1 MNKVEFPRPQRVDTI
16 GDEARTVEIDAD
28 AEERAALAKRFDLI
42 DIEKLTGKFTIRRDA
57 AGILAEGRVQAVV
70 TQACSI
76 TGDPLPATV
85 DEPVALRFVAE
96 ADAGQ
101 DEVELGDG
109 DIDMIPYEGG
119 TIDLG
124 EVAAETM
131 ALALDP
137 FPRGP
142 NAATVLKE
150 AGVLNEEEAVP
161 LGPFGAL
168 AALRDKLGKT

>member
-1 MNKVEFPRPQRVDTI
+1 VNKVEFARPQRVDSI
-16 GDEARTVEIDAD
+16 GDDARAVEIDAD
-28 AEERAALAKRFDLI
+28 AEERVALAKRFDLI
-42 DIEKLTGKFTIRRDA
+42 AIEKLTGKFTIRRDA
-57 AGILAEGRVQAVV
+57 AGIVAEGRVAATV

-96 ADAGQ
+96 EDAGQ
-101 DEVELGDG
+101 DEVELGDS
-109 DIDMIPYEGG
+109 DIDVIPYDGG

-142 NAATVLKE
+142 NAEAVLKD
-150 AGVLNEEEAVP
+150 AGVLSEEQA
-161 LGPFGAL
+161 GPFGVL
-168 AALRDKLGKT
+168 AALKEQLGKK

>member
-1 MNKVEFPRPQRVDTI
+1 MSVEFARPQRVDTI
-16 GDEARTVEIDAD
+16 GDDARTIEVDAD
-28 AEERAALAKRFDLI
+28 AQERAALAKRFDLI
-42 DIEKLTGKFTIRRDA
+42 GIERLTGKFTIRRDA
-57 AGILAEGRVQAVV
+57 AGIVAEGRVEAAV

-76 TGDPLPATV
+76 TGDPLPVTV

-96 ADAGQ
+96 EDSGQ
-101 DEVELGDG
+101 DEVELGDS
-109 DIDMIPYEGG
+109 DIDVIPHDGG

-142 NAATVLKE
+142 NAEVVLKE
-150 AGVLNEEEAVP
+150 AGVLSEEQA
-161 LGPFGAL
+161 GPFGVL
-168 AALRDKLGKT
+168 AGLKDRLGKK

>member
-1 MNKVEFPRPQRVDTI
+1 MTVEFARPQRVDTI
-16 GDEARTVEIDAD
+16 GDDARTIDIDAD
-28 AEERAALAKRFDLI
+28 AQERAALAKRFDLI
-42 DIEKLTGKFTIRRDA
+42 GIEKLTGKFTIRRDA
-57 AGILAEGRVQAVV
+57 AGIVAEGRVQAEV

-96 ADAGQ
+96 EDSGQ
-101 DEVELGDG
+101 DEIELGDS
-109 DIDMIPYEGG
+109 DIDVIPYDGG

-142 NAATVLKE
+142 NAEVVLKE
-150 AGVLNEEEAVP
+150 AGVLSEEQA
-161 LGPFGAL
+161 GPFGAL
-168 AALRDKLGKT
+168 AGLKDMLEKK

>member
-1 MNKVEFPRPQRVDTI
+1 VSVEFARPQRVDTI
-16 GDEARTVEIDAD
+16 GDDARTIEIDAD
-28 AEERAALAKRFDLI
+28 AQERAALAKRFDLI
-42 DIEKLTGKFTIRRDA
+42 GIEKLTGKFTIRRDA
-57 AGILAEGRVQAVV
+57 AGIVAEGRVAAAV

-96 ADAGQ
+96 EDSGQ
-101 DEVELGDG
+101 DEVELGDS
-109 DIDMIPYEGG
+109 DIDVIPYDGG

-142 NAATVLKE
+142 NAEVVLKE
-150 AGVLNEEEAVP
+150 AGVLSEEQA
-161 LGPFGAL
+161 GPFGVL
-168 AALRDKLGKT
+168 AALRDRLDKA

>member
-1 MNKVEFPRPQRVDTI
+1 MTVEFARPQRVDTI
-16 GDEARTVEIDAD
+16 GDDARTIEIDAD
-28 AEERAALAKRFDLI
+28 AQERAALAKRFDLI
-42 DIEKLTGKFTIRRDA
+42 GIERLTGKFTIRRDA
-57 AGILAEGRVQAVV
+57 AGIVAEGRVEAAV

-76 TGDPLPATV
+76 TGDPLSATV

-96 ADAGQ
+96 EDAGQ
-101 DEVELGDG
+101 DEVELGDS
-109 DIDMIPYEGG
+109 DIDVIPYEGG

-142 NAATVLKE
+142 NAEVVLRE
-150 AGVLNEEEAVP
+150 AGVLSEEQA
-161 LGPFGAL
+161 GPFGAL
-168 AALRDKLGKT
+168 AGLKEKLAKK

>member
-1 MNKVEFPRPQRVDTI
+1 MSVEFARPQRVDTI
-16 GDEARTVEIDAD
+16 GDDARTVEIDAD
-28 AEERAALAKRFDLI
+28 AEERVALAKRFDLI
-42 DIEKLTGKFTIRRDA
+42 AIEKLTGKFTIRRDA
-57 AGILAEGRVQAVV
+57 AGIVAEGRVAAAV

-96 ADAGQ
+96 GDVGQ
-101 DEVELGDG
+101 DEVELGDS
-109 DIDMIPYEGG
+109 DIDVIPYEGG

-131 ALALDP
+131 ALALAP

-142 NAATVLKE
+142 NAEAALKE
-150 AGVLNEEEAVP
+150 AGVLSEEQA
-161 LGPFGAL
+161 GPFGAL
-168 AALRDKLGKT
+168 AALKDKLGKK

>member
-1 MNKVEFPRPQRVDTI
+1 VSVEFARPQRVDTI
-16 GDEARTVEIDAD
+16 GDDARTIEVDAD
-28 AEERAALAKRFDLI
+28 AQERAALAKRFDLI
-42 DIEKLTGKFTIRRDA
+42 GIERLTGKFTIRRDA
-57 AGILAEGRVQAVV
+57 AGIVAEGRVEAAV

-76 TGDPLPATV
+76 TGDPLPVTV

-96 ADAGQ
+96 EDSGQ
-101 DEVELGDG
+101 DEVELGDS
-109 DIDMIPYEGG
+109 DIDVIPHDGG

-142 NAATVLKE
+142 NAEVVLKE
-150 AGVLNEEEAVP
+150 AGVLSEEQA
-161 LGPFGAL
+161 GPFGVL
-168 AALRDKLGKT
+168 AGLKDMLEKK

>member
-1 MNKVEFPRPQRVDTI
+1 MTVEFARPQRVDTI
-16 GDEARTVEIDAD
+16 GDDARTIEIEAD
-28 AEERAALAKRFDLI
+28 VQERAALAKRFDLI
-42 DIEKLTGKFTIRRDA
+42 GIEKLTGKFTIRRDT
-57 AGILAEGRVQAVV
+57 AGIVAEGRVAAAV

-96 ADAGQ
+96 EDSGQ
-101 DEVELGDG
+101 DEVELGDS
-109 DIDMIPYEGG
+109 DIDVIPYDGG

-142 NAATVLKE
+142 NAEVVLKE
-150 AGVLNEEEAVP
+150 AGVLSEEQA
-161 LGPFGAL
+161 GPFGAL
-168 AALRDKLGKT
+168 AGLKEKLAKK